1 VVEGRNSIGCHEEQ
15 IMAHSVEIANLA
27 TAEKFCI
34 SKICFEERGHES
46 LLEEQAESPIFEPAG
61 RFVNRGTGRREAA
74 GAAQERWKTGLR

>member
-1 VVEGRNSIGCHEEQ
+1 
-15 IMAHSVEIANLA
+15 MAHSVEIANLA

-61 RFVNRGTGRREAA
+61 RFVNRGTGEARSGRGGA
-74 GAAQERWKTGLR
+74 GTVENWLEINAVCKEGFRTQLV